1 MCVIL
6 AAMLSSGINKV
17 KFRFF
22 MVTITSISAVE
33 QARIPTQLAGNRP
46 GEEAEHSLSVFLMAS
61 EVE

>member
-1 MCVIL
+1 
-6 AAMLSSGINKV
+6 MLSSGINKV